1 MIQTALIWGAVGFAL
16 GTITSAFY
24 LSTQSRRILRFLN
37 HKNTQRRL
45 DDGKCKTLLPALN
58 ELTDYFMRQEHHFIE
73 SIAAAGAET
82 EALMERYQ
90 LLAENIAA
98 AIVIRDQSGKI
109 QYCSKFTEVLTGY
122 ALGEI
127 YEHQDDFFLAITHQ
141 EDRESFKR
149 ALTICSCGE
158 AFLLRFRFLHKA
170 GFELWGEMRTVPIL
184 DSNGSVSSSLSIIL
198 DVTGA
203 VRYQKQIEEKNRDL
217 HEFSYMLTH
226 DLKTPILT
234 IKGMLNVI
242 TEDFSAEL
250 SPELKEL
257 YKHITESTQRLE
269 KLVAGVLEY
278 TKITG
283 EEACNQEVDLNS
295 LINDV
300 LDDYQATCQKHQIQ
314 ISVDRLPIIISDR
327 TKVYQIFSNLLGN
340 ALKYRD
346 SNRQSQITVK
356 LVPTDTPHLVKISI
370 SDNGIGIPQNKL
382 QDIFRPF
389 QRAHKGAIAGLG
401 IGLASVKKL
410 LDKIDGEIEVES
422 IEYVGSTFTIS
433 LRQHQ
438 EQADFVMP

>member
-1 MIQTALIWGAVGFAL
+1 MIPAAIFFGLSFFVFGLAASALYFSI
-16 GTITSAFY
+16 
-24 LSTQSRRILRFLN
+24 QSRKLLQYLGPE
-37 HKNTQRRL
+37 NTQKRL
-45 DDGKCKTLLPALN
+45 DDNNYFSLIPGLN
-58 ELTDYFMRQEHHFIE
+58 NLAAHYIRQEQHFIK

-82 EALMERYQ
+82 ETLMERYQ

-98 AIVIRDQSGKI
+98 AIVIRDKDGKI

-122 ALGEI
+122 ALSEI
-127 YEHQDDFFLAITHQ
+127 YENQEDFFLSITHQ

-184 DSNGSVSSSLSIIL
+184 DSEGMVSSSLSIIL
-198 DVTGA
+198 DVTAA

-242 TEDFSAEL
+242 AEDFS
-250 SPELKEL
+250 SQFNPELQEL
-257 YKHITESTQRLE
+257 LKHITEATERLE

-278 TKITG
+278 TKITR
-283 EEACNQEVDLNS
+283 EETLSQQVDLNIVITS
-295 LINDV
+295 V
-300 LDDYQATCQKHQIQ
+300 LDDYQALCQKHQIQ
-314 ISVDRLPIIISDR
+314 LTVDPLPTIVSDQ
-327 TKVYQIFSNLLGN
+327 TKIYQIFSNIIGN
-340 ALKYRD
+340 ALKYREPT
-346 SNRQSQITVK
+346 RPAQIAVK
-356 LVPTDTPHLVKISI
+356 LLPSISTHLIKISI
-370 SDNGIGIPQNKL
+370 SDNGLGIPANKL

-389 QRAHKGAIAGLG
+389 QRAHKGTVAGLG

-410 LDKIDGEIEVES
+410 LDKIGGEIDVES
-422 IEYVGSTFTIS
+422 TQDVGSTFTIT
-433 LRQHQ
+433 LRHS
-438 EQADFVMP
+438 P